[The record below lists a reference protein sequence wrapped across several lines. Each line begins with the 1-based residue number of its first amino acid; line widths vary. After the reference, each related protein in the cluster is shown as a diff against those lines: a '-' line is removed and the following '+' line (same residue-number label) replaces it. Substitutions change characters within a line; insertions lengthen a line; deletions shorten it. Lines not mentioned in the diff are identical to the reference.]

1 VREIPVRQQV
11 GTEKILEP
19 RVYPRDARQNVSD
32 PNAELVSVDTGV
44 WPVYRDDDGGIYW
57 EMAGKVSRVESRVQT
72 LGRSADAVTFG
83 LSFVD
88 VPTGYDV
95 IFKSST
101 FTLGEFARFL
111 SEPIAREGAEQRLIF
126 TLHLAQLVEDEL

>member
-1 VREIPVRQQV
+1 VREIPVRRQV
-11 GTEKILEP
+11 GTVKILEP
-19 RVYPRDARQNVSD
+19 RVYPRDARQNVTD

-57 EMAGKVSRVESRVQT
+57 EMAGKVSHLESRVNT
-72 LGRSADAVTFG
+72 LGRSSDTVTFG

-101 FTLGEFARFL
+101 FTLDEFITFFTTDPL
-111 SEPIAREGAEQRLIF
+111 VVEGPEQRLVF
-126 TLHLAQLVEDEL
+126 HVEL